1 MILSATKKPALA
13 GFFVPALLVQY
24 PGSQTPDAMRRA
36 FQAWKLLS
44 GDEGTAA

>member
-1 MILSATKKPALA
+1 MCLRSWCSCQ
-13 GFFVPALLVQY
+13 QY